1 VSVTIKDVAREANVA
16 PSTVSRVIS
25 DSPRISEQTK
35 RKVRKVMEELGYH
48 LNYNGRVLV
57 SQSTQT
63 IGIVTKV
70 SSVHSFDNPF
80 FSELLRGISDACN
93 EDDYSIYLTT
103 GNTEETIFKE
113 VVKMVQGKRVDGV
126 IVLYSREDDNVVPYL
141 RDCQFPFVM
150 IGKPVSRKGET
161 MFVDNDNIQASKE
174 ATEYLMNL
182 GHERIGFV
190 GGDYHFEV
198 VRDRLEGFRQ
208 ALTNGKLV
216 EDDRIVKN
224 IQPGLADA
232 DQVVEELLCNPD
244 PPTGLVITDDYN
256 ALTVMRSLT
265 AKGLKLPEDMSIVG
279 FNNTMIARL
288 SNPALTTVDT
298 QSFQL
303 GHESAGNLIELLNR
317 PDMIKK
323 SVIIPTVII
332 ERDSCQTRTTTN
344 NRTLL

>member
-1 VSVTIKDVAREANVA
+1 MSVTIKDVAREANVA

-35 RKVRKVMEELGYH
+35 CKVRKVMEELGYH
-48 LNYNGRVLV
+48 LNYNARVLV

-80 FSELLRGISDACN
+80 FSELLRGISDACH
-93 EDDYSIYLTT
+93 EEDYSIYLTT
-103 GNTEETIFKE
+103 GNTEEAIYNE

-126 IVLYSREDDNVVPYL
+126 IVLYSREDDKVVPYL
-141 RDCQFPFVM
+141 RECQFPFVM
-150 IGKPVSRKGET
+150 IGKPVSQTGET

-182 GHERIGFV
+182 GHQRIGFI
-190 GGDYHFEV
+190 GGDSHFEV
-198 VRDRLEGFRQ
+198 ARDRLEGFRQ
-208 ALTNGKLV
+208 ALTNGNLV
-216 EDDRIVKN
+216 EDERLQKN
-224 IQPGLADA
+224 IQSGFADA
-232 DQVVEELLCNPD
+232 DQVVEELLREQE

-265 AKGLKLPEDMSIVG
+265 AKGIKLPEDMSIIG

-303 GHESAGNLIELLNR
+303 GHESARNLIELLNR

-323 SVIIPTVII
+323 SVIIPTIII
-332 ERDSCQTRTTTN
+332 ERDSCHSIIPAN
-344 NRTLL
+344 N

>member
-1 VSVTIKDVAREANVA
+1 MSVTIKDVAREANVA

-48 LNYNGRVLV
+48 LNYNARVLV

-70 SSVHSFDNPF
+70 SSDHSFDNPF
-80 FSELLRGISDACN
+80 FSQMLRGISDACH
-93 EDDYSIYLTT
+93 EEDYSIYLTT
-103 GNTEETIFKE
+103 GNTEEAIYNE

-126 IVLYSREDDNVVPYL
+126 IVLYSREDDKVVPYL
-141 RDCQFPFVM
+141 RDCQFPFVL
-150 IGKPVSRKGET
+150 IGKPVSQTSET

-182 GHERIGFV
+182 GHERIGFI
-190 GGDYHFEV
+190 GGNSHFEV
-198 VRDRLEGFRQ
+198 ARDRLEGFRQ
-208 ALTNGKLV
+208 ALANGELV
-216 EDDRIVKN
+216 EDEKIMKN
-224 IQPGLADA
+224 IQSAFADA
-232 DQVVEELLCNPD
+232 DQVVDELLSDPD

-265 AKGLKLPEDMSIVG
+265 AKGLKLPEDMSIIG

-288 SNPALTTVDT
+288 STPALTTVDT

-303 GHESAGNLIELLNR
+303 GHESARNLIELLNR

-332 ERDSCQTRTTTN
+332 ERDSCHSRIPTN
-344 NRTLL
+344 N